1 MKIRILL
8 ATALAASLAQ
18 AQSWNFDAAHSNV
31 AFAIKH
37 LAVSTTRGE
46 FDKIDVK
53 LTGDATKPTTLQA
66 EVTIQTASINTK
78 NEKRDEHLRA
88 PDFFDAAK
96 YPTITF
102 KSEKVEAKGGKYVMH
117 GTLGMHGVAKKVS
130 IPFEVSG
137 PTIDP
142 WKNTKIGLEGSL
154 VVDRQDY
161 GVGTSTP
168 GAIVGNEV
176 KVEISAE
183 FAQAK

>member
-1 MKIRILL
+1 MKIQLLL
-8 ATALAASLAQ
+8 ATILAASAAQ
-18 AQSWNFDAAHSNV
+18 AQSWSFDAAHSNV
-31 AFAIKH
+31 GFAVKH

-53 LTGDATKPTTLQA
+53 LTGDATKPATLQA
-66 EVTIQTASINTK
+66 EVTIQAASVNTK

-88 PDFFDAAK
+88 ADFFDVAK
-96 YPTITF
+96 YPAITF
-102 KSEKVEAKGGKYVMH
+102 KSDKVEAKGGKYLMH
-117 GTLGMHGVAKKVS
+117 GTLNLHGVAKKVA

-154 VVDRQDY
+154 TIDRQEY
-161 GVGTSTP
+161 GVGSSTP
-168 GAIVGNEV
+168 GPIVGNDV
-176 KVEISAE
+176 KIEISAE